1 MDLDG
6 TQFSTVAQSYPTF
19 WDPMDCSMP
28 GFPVHHQLLELAQTH
43 VHWVGDAIQPSHLL
57 SSSSPPALNLSQ
69 NQGLFQWVS
78 YLQSGG
84 QSIGA
89 SASASALSTRW
100 FRTLAFQVLSKSGG
114 IVYPVDDSCLDFTLR
129 FTTGKT
135 PALPVAL
142 SSIPPFHWLHI
153 LGSWENSN
161 LAALFTLSSM
171 GSAYKWRLGPEMSAK
186 RE

>member
-1 MDLDG
+1 MN
-6 TQFSTVAQSYPTF
+6 
-19 WDPMDCSMP
+19 CSMP
-28 GFPVHHQLLELAQTH
+28 GLPVLHQLLKFTQTH
-43 VHWVGDAIQPSHLL
+43 VHWVGDTIQPSHPL
-57 SSSSPPALNLSQ
+57 SSPSPPALSLSEH
-69 NQGLFQWVS
+69 QGLFQCVS
-78 YLQSGG
+78 KASHELG

-129 FTTGKT
+129 FITGKT

>member
-1 MDLDG
+1 
-6 TQFSTVAQSYPTF
+6 
-19 WDPMDCSMP
+19 MDCNKP
-28 GFPVHHQLLELAQTH
+28 GFPVLHHLPEFAQIH
-43 VHWVGDAIQPSHLL
+43 VHWVADAIQIISPSVTPCL
-57 SSSSPPALNLSQ
+57 PALSLSEH
-69 NQGLFQWVS
+69 QGLFQCVS
-78 YLQSGG
+78 KASHELG

-129 FTTGKT
+129 FITGKT

>member
-1 MDLDG
+1 ML
-6 TQFSTVAQSYPTF
+6 V
-19 WDPMDCSMP
+19 
-28 GFPVHHQLLELAQTH
+28 LLSHSVTSDSLTPWTAAHRVPCPSLSPSVAQTH
-43 VHWVGDAIQPSHLL
+43 VQQCHSLLPPSPSAL
-57 SSSSPPALNLSQ
+57 SLSEH
-69 NQGLFQWVS
+69 QGLFQCVDS
-78 YLQSGG
+78 SHELG

-89 SASASALSTRW
+89 SASASVLSSRR

-129 FTTGKT
+129 FITGKT

-153 LGSWENSN
+153 LRSWENSN
-161 LAALFTLSSM
+161 LVALFTLSSM